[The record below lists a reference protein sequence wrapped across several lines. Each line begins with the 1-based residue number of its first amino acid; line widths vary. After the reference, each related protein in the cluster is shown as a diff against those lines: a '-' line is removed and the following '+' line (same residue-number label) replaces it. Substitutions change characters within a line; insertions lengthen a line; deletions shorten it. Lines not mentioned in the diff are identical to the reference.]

1 MKNHRLAIK
10 VWLTTAVTTVG
21 SLAVVSGASAMRNAR
36 DPFNE
41 GYARS
46 EPSAV
51 VSQSSG
57 FNWGIV
63 AIAAGFILAAA
74 LVAYAVS
81 RVGRTRGSLVTSH

>member
-1 MKNHRLAIK
+1 MKHHRFAIK
-10 VWLTTAVTTVG
+10 VWLTTAITTVA

-41 GYARS
+41 GYGRT
-46 EPSAV
+46 EPNAV
-51 VSQSSG
+51 VSNSSG

-81 RVGRTRGSLVTSH
+81 RVGRTRGSLVAAN